1 MNINTIFWISIAFL
15 ILTDFT
21 IYFKQS
27 LFCINKFDKRKMN
40 IILEKTNKWINL
52 CQNETLNPN
61 FVDSIE
67 KPKITALITLFN
79 SQNYIKTAVK
89 SVQNQLFSDI
99 EILIV
104 EDCSKDNSHSI
115 IQNMQKNDKRI
126 KIIKNKK
133 NRGALYSKSIGI
145 IISTGKYIM
154 ILDSDDLFANEN
166 IFKICFEEAIK
177 NNIDIIEFSGFNRNT
192 SYFQLDN
199 IPEIPYYLRFKK
211 ENEIIYQPELSHFIY
226 KKIGKYKYKLI
237 DGVLWGKCV
246 KSSAFKM
253 SLKILGS
260 DIYNQKINY
269 GDDRIINFIL
279 YKVANSFKYINE
291 YGIIYNFNNNSITHS
306 NSLSN
311 NCHDELVNI
320 FSIYNFT
327 QNSNDV
333 NIVAFEII
341 FRWNNII
348 FPGLNKFNYE
358 IINQLINMLS
368 LNIYVCDFYKFKL
381 LTFSDNLTE
390 SKKLKLLSFT

>member
-1 MNINTIFWISIAFL
+1 M
-15 ILTDFT
+15 
-21 IYFKQS
+21 
-27 LFCINKFDKRKMN
+27 
-40 IILEKTNKWINL
+40 
-52 CQNETLNPN
+52 
-61 FVDSIE
+61 
-67 KPKITALITLFN
+67 
-79 SQNYIKTAVK
+79 
-89 SVQNQLFSDI
+89 
-99 EILIV
+99 
-104 EDCSKDNSHSI
+104 
-115 IQNMQKNDKRI
+115 
-126 KIIKNKK
+126 
-133 NRGALYSKSIGI
+133 
-145 IISTGKYIM
+145 
-154 ILDSDDLFANEN
+154 
-166 IFKICFEEAIK
+166 
-177 NNIDIIEFSGFNRNT
+177 
-192 SYFQLDN
+192 
-199 IPEIPYYLRFKK
+199 
-211 ENEIIYQPELSHFIY
+211 
-226 KKIGKYKYKLI
+226 KL
-237 DGVLWGKCV
+237 